1 MREGTCISVI
11 VPIYNTE
18 KYLDACIT
26 SIVNQTY
33 SALQIILV
41 DDGSPDKCGIICDT
55 WVKKDNRIQVIHQ
68 ENAGVSAARNA
79 GLQIA
84 TGELISFVDSDDVL
98 PLNAYEQL
106 LSSWNEKDL
115 TMGGMA
121 LMEEDGTSIP
131 CEQIIPPDA
140 YPIEDFIKELFREK
154 QFCYLGYLWDKLLKR
169 AIIQDN
175 NIRFDPAIKLNEDR
189 LFLLEY
195 LLHSSSMSFCNAV
208 IYYYRQRGAG
218 VITSTRR
225 NRTVTDSEMTVI
237 DSFHK
242 MASIAKQY
250 SEELYYI
257 VARKAFESS
266 LDLRSRVAPEDK
278 RKNKQILHFMQEYA
292 HICMR
297 TPDISMNE
305 RLKIVGHCIL
315 KK

>member
-1 MREGTCISVI
+1 MGEGTCISVI

-98 PLNAYEQL
+98 PPNAYEQL
-106 LSSWNEKDL
+106 LRSWNEKDL

-121 LMEEDGTSIP
+121 FMEEDGTSIP
-131 CEQIIPPDA
+131 CEQIFPPDA
-140 YPIEDFIKELFREK
+140 FPIEDFIKELFREK

-195 LLHSSSMSFCNAV
+195 LLHCSSMSFCNVV

-242 MASIAKQY
+242 MATIGRSH
-250 SEELYYI
+250 SEELYYLI
-257 VARKAFESS
+257 ARKSFESA
-266 LDLRSRVAPEDK
+266 LDLRSRVAQEDR
-278 RKNKQILHFMQEYA
+278 RKIKQIRQFKQENARICLHAPNIGIIEK
-292 HICMR
+292 I
-297 TPDISMNE
+297 
-305 RLKIVGHCIL
+305 KIVGHCIL
-315 KK
+315 EH